1 LVPFYGQQL
10 RAEAAASAQYMMDAA
25 AGDGVTLTVSSAYRS
40 FAAQKQTYQHWVKV
54 NGQKTADTLSARPGY
69 SEHQT
74 GLAIDFGSPEGCL
87 LQECYQDTRAGQW
100 LAKNAPDFGFILRFP
115 KNQQHVTGYI
125 FEPWHYRY
133 LGSGLARAY
142 RASGAKTLE
151 EFFGTGAAPDY
162 LG

>member
-1 LVPFYGQQL
+1 MGRRPQIHFLHGPDIRNIRPDWLSISVP
-10 RAEAAASAQYMMDAA
+10 
-25 AGDGVTLTVSSAYRS
+25 
-40 FAAQKQTYQHWVKV
+40 
-54 NGQKTADTLSARPGY
+54 
-69 SEHQT
+69 
-74 GLAIDFGSPEGCL
+74 PEGCL

-100 LAKNAPDFGFILRFP
+100 LAKKRPPTLGFILRFP

-133 LGSGLARAY
+133 LGSGLAQEY

>member
-1 LVPFYGQQL
+1 MVG
-10 RAEAAASAQYMMDAA
+10 EK
-25 AGDGVTLTVSSAYRS
+25 RS
-40 FAAQKQTYQHWVKV
+40 RLW
-54 NGQKTADTLSARPGY
+54 
-69 SEHQT
+69 
-74 GLAIDFGSPEGCL
+74 
-87 LQECYQDTRAGQW
+87 
-100 LAKNAPDFGFILRFP
+100 FILRFP